1 MNIAKSFS
9 KQTKHFNLTLGR
21 LLVVFKWP
29 LSSECAQR
37 PPKQNK
43 NSQQNHL
50 TMMHQDLSFYPNHP
64 YHARFPKATLL
75 RRESLHIWTQLI
87 ICLV

>member
-1 MNIAKSFS
+1 
-9 KQTKHFNLTLGR
+9 
-21 LLVVFKWP
+21 
-29 LSSECAQR
+29 
-37 PPKQNK
+37 
-43 NSQQNHL
+43 
-50 TMMHQDLSFYPNHP
+50 MMHQDLSFYPNHP